1 MGNVIVSS
9 DPIPMIS
16 ISVEEYKDLLQ
27 AQNELNVIYH
37 KSVNGDVYD
46 TGTFVQEL
54 RNTVHQI
61 LNIKQEDIDAE

>member
-16 ISVEEYKDLLQ
+16 ISVEEYKALLQ
-27 AQNELNVIYH
+27 AQTELNVIYH

-46 TGTFVQEL
+46 TGTFVQEM
-54 RNTVHQI
+54 RN
-61 LNIKQEDIDAE
+61 AM

>member
-27 AQNELNVIYH
+27 AQTELNVIYH

-54 RNTVHQI
+54 RNTVHPI

>member
-16 ISVEEYKDLLQ
+16 ISVEEYKALLQ
-27 AQNELNVIYH
+27 AQTELNVIYH
-37 KSVNGDVYD
+37 KSVNGDAYD

-54 RNTVHQI
+54 RNTVHPI

>member
-27 AQNELNVIYH
+27 AQTELNVIYH
-37 KSVNGDVYD
+37 KSVNGNVYD